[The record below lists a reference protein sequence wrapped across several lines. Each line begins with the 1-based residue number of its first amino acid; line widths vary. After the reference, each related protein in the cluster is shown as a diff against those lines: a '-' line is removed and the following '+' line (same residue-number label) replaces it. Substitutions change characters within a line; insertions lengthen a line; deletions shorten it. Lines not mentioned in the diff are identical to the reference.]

1 MMFGCIETDWL
12 GQLMAAI
19 VTTPSLFSAANAENR
34 SDNLRAARLV
44 YQGSSARSA
53 FSIGRLARMLSG
65 LVWACTH
72 GPLGIAVVLVA
83 SLAHD

>member
-19 VTTPSLFSAANAENR
+19 VTTPSVKSANYAGNR
-34 SDNLRAARLV
+34 SDNLRAAHLV
-44 YQGSSARSA
+44 FPGSSARSA
-53 FSIGRLARMLSG
+53 FSIRRLARMLSD

-72 GPLGIAVVLVA
+72 GPLGIAVVLMA